1 MRELVTIE
9 LTWEQVVE
17 KMEDILSRILG
28 VNLECSTT
36 QDDTDFWGVKLGG
49 YRMSLEEVE
58 KVCDY
63 VGADETERKD
73 AYPSDESESTV
84 GDFGVDIANK
94 LLALCLGIHFK
105 KYLVEDKSLL
115 LIDCRKNETIRIYG
129 ELVCL
134 DTLKSRNEL
143 LDFLYAE
150 GANESSLLR
159 FATDYKEHQNNGLFW
174 KVPIKD
180 QKHLGV
186 FFVLVKEGVLYLPYD
201 DADKTNGAIISFDDM
216 KLADYST
223 VVSYLRRFHSYYS
236 ATNDVL
242 NDLCG
247 YLNKKEKSDDN

>member
-1 MRELVTIE
+1 MREIVTIE

-36 QDDTDFWGVKLGG
+36 QDDVDFWGVKLGG
-49 YRMSLEEVE
+49 YRMSLEEVG

-63 VGADETERKD
+63 VGADESERKD

-94 LLALCLGIHFK
+94 LLALSLGIHFK

-129 ELVCL
+129 EPVCL

-159 FATDYKEHQNNGLFW
+159 FATDYEENQNNGLFW
-174 KVPIKD
+174 KIPIKD
-180 QKHLGV
+180 QNHLGV
-186 FFVLVKEGVLYLPYD
+186 FFALVKEGVLYLPYD

-216 KLADYST
+216 KLADHSM
-223 VVSYLRRFHSYYS
+223 VASYLRRFQSYYS
-236 ATNDVL
+236 ATTDVL
-242 NDLCG
+242 NDLCN
-247 YLNKKEKSDDN
+247 YLNKKEKSNG